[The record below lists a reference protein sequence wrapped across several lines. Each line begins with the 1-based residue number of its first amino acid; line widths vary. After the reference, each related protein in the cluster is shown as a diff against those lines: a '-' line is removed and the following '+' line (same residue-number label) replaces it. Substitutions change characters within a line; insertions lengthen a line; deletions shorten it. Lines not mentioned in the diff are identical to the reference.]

1 MGKEED
7 SIEEQNSRI
16 REGNISIVLDSYDDI
31 FSDFDPRPII
41 HKGLSDD
48 FLYEC
53 RKASYGR
60 DAYEIRFM
68 IPGRKRKL
76 NEEVIIKKRMKEHFK
91 KHLHEEERKIKGIK
105 KTGYMWV
112 LIGSFILTLSTLIYE
127 IEIDSSNRII
137 QFIWDLLFIISQP
150 AGWFTFWEGLG
161 KIFIH
166 SKDNSQDYIFYKKMN
181 NINIHFVDY

>member
-7 SIEEQNSRI
+7 IIEKNSRL

-60 DAYEIRFM
+60 EAYEIRFM
-68 IPGRKRKL
+68 IPKRKR
-76 NEEVIIKKRMKEHFK
+76 NPHEEIIIKKRMKEHFK
-91 KHLHEEERKIKGIK
+91 KHLHEEEKKIKGIK
-105 KTGYMWV
+105 KTGYWWV
-112 LIGSFILTLSTLIYE
+112 FLGSIILTISTLIYE
-127 IEIDSSNRII
+127 INVDPDNKLLR
-137 QFIWDLLFIISQP
+137 FIWDLLFIISQP

-166 SKDNSQDYIFYKKMN
+166 SKDNSQDHIFYKKMN